1 MTFAEVIEAIDRL
14 SPDEQEALLDIVR
27 RRMSEARRSLLIG
40 AVGEARRDYS
50 TGEFRVVTPSE
61 LARDI
66 SE

>member
-14 SPDEQEALLDIVR
+14 SPDEQEAILDIVR
-27 RRMSEARRSLLIG
+27 RRMSEARRLRLIE
-40 AVGEARRDYS
+40 AVENAREDYS

-61 LARDI
+61 LAREI

>member
-1 MTFAEVIEAIDRL
+1 MNFAEVVEAIDR
-14 SPDEQEALLDIVR
+14 SR
-27 RRMSEARRSLLIG
+27 LIG
-40 AVGEARRDYS
+40 AVKEARRDYA

>member
-1 MTFAEVIEAIDRL
+1 MNFAEVVEAIDRL
-14 SPDEQEALLDIVR
+14 STDEQEALVDIVR
-27 RRMSEARRSLLIG
+27 RRISEARRSRLIG
-40 AVGEARRDYS
+40 AVKEARRDYA